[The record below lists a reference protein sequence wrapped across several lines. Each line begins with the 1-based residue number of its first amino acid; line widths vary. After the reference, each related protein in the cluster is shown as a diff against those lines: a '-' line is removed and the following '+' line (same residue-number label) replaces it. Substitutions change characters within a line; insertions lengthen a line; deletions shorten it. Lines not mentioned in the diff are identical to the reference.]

1 MTAPGTLYDYKGDDA
16 GYLVTSVAAQAGTVY
31 DAYSFYFRNKDG
43 SVKSRIWW
51 GQQNIF
57 DSRKP
62 DFNDTAESGVVD
74 IRKLPPG
81 NYEIYNFDVF
91 YNGGYVQSNFRP
103 EQDFSIPFVIQ
114 PAQTTSIGE
123 YRAVGL
129 RGRNIFGLP
138 LRAGAYFLVSDKSQ
152 RDIPMAKVKNAAI
165 GEVHIEVVD
174 PSSVGNPL
182 IRATDP

>member
-1 MTAPGTLYDYKGDDA
+1 MSAPGTFYDYKGDDA
-16 GYLVTSVAAQAGTVY
+16 GYLVSSVAAQAGTSY

-43 SVKSRIWW
+43 SVRSRIWW
-51 GQQNIF
+51 GQHNILE
-57 DSRKP
+57 SRKP
-62 DFNDTAESGVVD
+62 DFSDTAESGVVD

-91 YNGGYVQSNFRP
+91 SNGGYVQSNFSSK
-103 EQDFSIPFVIQ
+103 QDFSIAFVIRPGQ
-114 PAQTTSIGE
+114 ATYIGE

-138 LRAGAYFLVSDKSQ
+138 LRAGAFFIVSDKSQ
-152 RDIPMAKVKNAAI
+152 RDVPMAKIKNAAL
-165 GEVHIEVVD
+165 GEVHVEVVD
-174 PSSVGNPL
+174 PSSVGNPF